1 MYTDVYLEV
10 VENEEQPSE
19 VETPEHEIVESVEIS
34 VSDLEKPVQTVE
46 LLKIRGTL

>member
-34 VSDLEKPVQTVE
+34 VSDQPVQTVE